1 MPPRRRA
8 NERARSSLGVMVGSR
23 GRSAPEFFRG
33 RPGEHSV
40 PLIPQP
46 TPEPSGQSPGM
57 CLHTSRSE
65 RPRLGEVAPLGKL
78 TKYVET
84 ASKPTL
90 PPFPCHRAGVSN
102 KRAVGAPYRS
112 CFASGQCLSAPLL
125 WQMTMHRSVHTY
137 QRRCRVPRRRAER
150 PARPRGY
157 AINDRAGLVFSE
169 TSDLPSNDKACSRAR
184 NEKSPCRYYPQ
195 I

>member
-1 MPPRRRA
+1 MTGRA
-8 NERARSSLGVMVGSR
+8 FRAID
-23 GRSAPEFFRG
+23 APTHARTL
-33 RPGEHSV
+33 RAV
-40 PLIPQP
+40 ARDL
-46 TPEPSGQSPGM
+46 

-90 PPFPCHRAGVSN
+90 PPSPCHRAGVSH

-169 TSDLPSNDKACSRAR
+169 TSGTLQYWRGFPGAHVMKKPLLAVSSNLRIFHQARAR
-184 NEKSPCRYYPQ
+184 VRMNA
-195 I
+195 